1 MFLGIALFV
10 MTGVANA
17 QVKIAHVNTAEILD
31 AMPDKA
37 KAEQDLEKYYTEL
50 QNQLQAMA
58 REYQTKMQD
67 YEANQATMSNLVR
80 QSKEKEIVDLQTRI
94 QQFQLNAEEE
104 FEKKLLALV
113 EDMLTTEYFPM
124 VKAGGN
130 SSCESCKYK
139 LLCGRKAQ
147 REK

>member
-1 MFLGIALFV
+1 MLFYTQKNLDEFNPQLSLGKAPLTDF
-10 MTGVANA
+10 
-17 QVKIAHVNTAEILD
+17 D
-31 AMPDKA
+31 AIK
-37 KAEQDLEKYYTEL
+37 
-50 QNQLQAMA
+50 
-58 REYQTKMQD
+58 
-67 YEANQATMSNLVR
+67 
-80 QSKEKEIVDLQTRI
+80 
-94 QQFQLNAEEE
+94 EE